1 MTPDAISVCLT
12 TPTALSAIS
21 RRNAMTDPRKP
32 DLEVVATEE
41 ADVAL
46 VGADLIEEV
55 SIDGMCGVY

>member
-1 MTPDAISVCLT
+1 VRHHT
-12 TPTALSAIS
+12 TALSAIS
-21 RRNAMTDPRKP
+21 RRKPVTEPRNP
-32 DLEVVATEE
+32 DLEAAATEE